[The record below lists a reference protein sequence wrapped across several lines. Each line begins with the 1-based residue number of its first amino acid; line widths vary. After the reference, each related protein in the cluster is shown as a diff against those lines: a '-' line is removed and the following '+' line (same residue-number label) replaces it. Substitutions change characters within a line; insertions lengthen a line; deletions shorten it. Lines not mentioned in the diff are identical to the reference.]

1 VRVNKGAREWV
12 RVREVRM
19 REVRAQVRYTSAR
32 IRGKKMR
39 TEKKQ
44 VSNAE
49 EGAPSTN
56 AAAGGQAGNVVAT
69 SRDQGRSRV
78 D

>member
-1 VRVNKGAREWV
+1 VRVNKGACEWV
-12 RVREVRM
+12 RV

-49 EGAPSTN
+49 EGALSTN
-56 AAAGGQAGNVVAT
+56 AAAGGQADNVVAT
-69 SRDQGRSRV
+69 SRAQGRSRV